1 MEVIK
6 NFFPLLKV
14 DDNVLVL
21 IPSVDR
27 GQGDSANLLAV
38 IIEEKDGEFRIGT
51 KEGILST
58 WLERN
63 SLAATKYFS
72 LTTADVQQNE
82 YSLQELVRL
91 RSVETGQ
98 GY

>member
-1 MEVIK
+1 MVS
-6 NFFPLLKV
+6 
-14 DDNVLVL
+14 

-27 GQGDSANLLAV
+27 KRGDAANLLAV
-38 IIEEKDGEFRIGT
+38 IIEEKYGKFHIGT

-63 SLAATKYFS
+63 GFAATKYSS

-82 YSLQELVRL
+82 YLLRELVRL
-91 RSVETGQ
+91 GSFETGQ